1 MSKKLASSRAKPPA
15 RLGPSDLAAAVA
27 LRLRGGIPRL
37 SLGMTMNLDNCS
49 AVITGASAGIGR
61 EFARQLASRA
71 KLLVL
76 VARRRD
82 RLEQLRTELV
92 ARNPAL
98 LVNIRQTDLS
108 NL

>member
-1 MSKKLASSRAKPPA
+1 
-15 RLGPSDLAAAVA
+15 
-27 LRLRGGIPRL
+27 
-37 SLGMTMNLDNCS
+37 MTLDNCS

-82 RLEQLRTELV
+82 RLEQLRTELGRRESGV
-92 ARNPAL
+92 ACEHPRGRPFKSRADDATRCL
-98 LVNIRQTDLS
+98 CLRTSQSIS
-108 NL
+108 